1 MISLRAAGGRRLGRV
16 KRGGAVKR
24 LGPLRRFIVI
34 VVKSTLTPM
43 TRRTWTGLEHI
54 PKTGGAILAVN
65 HLSHTDPIVCAHFVY
80 DAGRWPR
87 FLGKAS
93 LFKVPV
99 FGWII
104 TRVQQIPVERGSV
117 DASKSLEKLVAAV
130 KNGGAVIIYPE
141 GTTTRDPDLWPMRGK
156 TGAARVAL
164 ATGAP
169 VIPIAQW
176 GPQRFFD
183 PRTRKVGLRPRTPIS
198 MAAGPPVDLSRW
210 AGADPTRA
218 ILDEMTD
225 EIMLRIRDLLAEIR
239 GETPPELWAPAKGEL
254 Q

>member
-1 MISLRAAGGRRLGRV
+1 
-16 KRGGAVKR
+16 VKR

-34 VVKSTLTPM
+34 VVKSVLTPM
-43 TRRTWTGLEHI
+43 TRRTWTGQEHI

-65 HLSHTDPIVCAHFVY
+65 HLSHADPIVCAHYVY

-93 LFKVPV
+93 LFRVPV

-104 TRVQQIPVERGSV
+104 TRVGQIPVERGSL
-117 DASKSLEKLVAAV
+117 DAGKSLEAMVAAV
-130 KNGGAVIIYPE
+130 KDGKAVIIYPE
-141 GTTTRDPDLWPMRGK
+141 GTTTRDPDLWPMHGK

-176 GPQRFFD
+176 GAQRFFD
-183 PRTRKVGLRPRTPIS
+183 PRTRKVGLRPRTPIGF
-198 MAAGPPVDLSRW
+198 AAGPPVELSRW

-218 ILDEMTD
+218 TLDEMSD
-225 EIMLRIRDLLAEIR
+225 EIMLRIRNLLAGIR
-239 GETPPELWAPAKGEL
+239 GETPPELWAPAKGEHA
-254 Q
+254 

>member
-1 MISLRAAGGRRLGRV
+1 
-16 KRGGAVKR
+16 VKR
-24 LGPLRRFIVI
+24 LGPLRRFVVI
-34 VVKSTLTPM
+34 VVKTVLTPM
-43 TRRTWTGLEHI
+43 TSRTWAGQEHI

-65 HLSHTDPIVCAHFVY
+65 HLSHADPLVCAHYVY

-93 LFKVPV
+93 LFRVPV

-104 TRVQQIPVERGSV
+104 TQVEQIPVERGSL
-117 DASKSLEKLVAAV
+117 DAAKSLEAMVAAV
-130 KNGGAVIIYPE
+130 KGGKAVIIYPE
-141 GTTTRDPDLWPMRGK
+141 GTTTREPDLWPMRGK

-176 GPQRFFD
+176 GAQRLFD

-198 MAAGPPVDLSRW
+198 FAAGPPVDLSRW

-218 ILDEMTD
+218 TLDEMSD
-225 EIMLRIRDLLAEIR
+225 EIMLRIRDLLAGIR
-239 GETPPELWAPAKGEL
+239 GETPPELGTSAKGEHA
-254 Q
+254 